1 MELPW
6 VETDAIQKSRKVML
20 DMLNYL
26 SEINSPLHHFVCN
39 NSRVNEMTS
48 INPYPK
54 IKTYVLS
61 LNEYPRTYDYLGEQ
75 PIAVTT

>member
-1 MELPW
+1 
-6 VETDAIQKSRKVML
+6 
-20 DMLNYL
+20 
-26 SEINSPLHHFVCN
+26 
-39 NSRVNEMTS
+39 MTS

>member
-1 MELPW
+1 MGALQ
-6 VETDAIQKSRKVML
+6 ETEAIQKSRKVML

-26 SEINSPLHHFVCN
+26 PEIKSPLHHFLCN